1 MPWLEQEGAMKGKVA
16 ALVIVA
22 LIALLIVSPS
32 LAAGPRGGHGAHS
45 GRNGARHGGGGKD
58 LSFKLY
64 GTIEGLNSDA
74 GTIAVKVETPDRL
87 AGETLTI
94 QTTGDTRFRE
104 CDPEAE
110 QSQPITFEDLKEGS
124 YVRVAGTVE
133 DGVYVAGRVI
143 QYVSEP

>member
-1 MPWLEQEGAMKGKVA
+1 MKGKVA

-32 LAAGPRGGHGAHS
+32 LAAGPRGGHGM
-45 GRNGARHGGGGKD
+45 RNGARHGGGGKD
-58 LSFKLY
+58 LSFNLF
-64 GTIEGLNSDA
+64 GTIKGLNDPA
-74 GTIAVKVETPDRL
+74 ITVEVITPERYLKDNPY
-87 AGETLTI
+87 TI

-110 QSQPITFEDLKEGS
+110 QSQPITFGDLKEGS

>member
-1 MPWLEQEGAMKGKVA
+1 MKGKVA

-58 LSFKLY
+58 LSFNLF
-64 GTIEGLNSDA
+64 GTIKGLNDPA
-74 GTIAVKVETPDRL
+74 IIVEVITPERYLKDNPY
-87 AGETLTI
+87 TI

-110 QSQPITFEDLKEGS
+110 QSQPITFGDLKEGS

-133 DGVYVAGRVI
+133 DGVYVVGRVI